1 MAGYPV
7 IDVKV
12 SLVFGSYHDVDSN
25 EMAFR
30 TAASMGFKEGFMKA
44 QPTLLEPVMK
54 VEVEVPEE
62 FMGDVIGDISS
73 RRGRVEGMETISGL
87 SKVRAQV
94 PLSEMFGYATDIR
107 NKTRGQGTFTMEF
120 AQYEEVPS
128 NIAET
133 VISSRK
139 EK

>member
-1 MAGYPV
+1 
-7 IDVKV
+7 
-12 SLVFGSYHDVDSN
+12 
-25 EMAFR
+25 
-30 TAASMGFKEGFMKA
+30 
-44 QPTLLEPVMK
+44 
-54 VEVEVPEE
+54 
-62 FMGDVIGDISS
+62 
-73 RRGRVEGMETISGL
+73 METISGL